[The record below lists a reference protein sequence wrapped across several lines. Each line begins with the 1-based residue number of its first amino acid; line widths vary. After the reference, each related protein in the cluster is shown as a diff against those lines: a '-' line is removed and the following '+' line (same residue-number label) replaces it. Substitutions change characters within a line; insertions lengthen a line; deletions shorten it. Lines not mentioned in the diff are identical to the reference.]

1 MSQNVETASKK
12 LVVGCGYLGRR
23 VAQRWRDQGDRVYAT
38 SRSAEG
44 VRKLQQEGFHGIQF
58 DVSDQPLSKPAVK
71 SLGKE
76 RFDTVLFSV
85 GFDRRAGK
93 SIRAVY
99 VEGLK
104 NYLAAISSASSRFV
118 YISSTGVYGTKDG
131 SVVDEETECIPTRAG
146 GLACLQAESI
156 LRQHSVG
163 NNSIV
168 LRLAGI
174 YGPGRVPRLNE
185 LNDGESFA
193 CDTEG
198 WLNLIHVED
207 AVEAVIRAETYA
219 SAPDLFL
226 VADGVPVRRRDFYDC
241 IASLLRM
248 TIKYRPLDP
257 KTSRGQRSTGSKKC
271 SNAKMHHELGVVLR
285 YPSYREGLQAVFSKD
300 S

>member
-1 MSQNVETASKK
+1 MSKTVETTSKK

-23 VAQRWRDQGDRVYAT
+23 VAQRWRDQGDCVYAT
-38 SRSAEG
+38 SRSVDG
-44 VRKLQQEGFHGIQF
+44 VRKLQQEGFRGIQL
-58 DVSDQPLSKPAVK
+58 DVTDRPLLRRACE
-71 SLGKE
+71 SLEKE
-76 RFDTVLFSV
+76 RFDTVLFAV
-85 GFDRRAGK
+85 GFDRGAGK
-93 SIRAVY
+93 SIGEVY

-104 NYLAAISSASSRFV
+104 NYLSAISSESSRFV

-131 SVVDEETECIPTRAG
+131 AVVDEETKCVPTRAG
-146 GLACLQAESI
+146 GIACLQAESA

-185 LNDGESFA
+185 LKDGESFA

-198 WLNLIHVED
+198 WLNLIHVDD
-207 AVEAVIRAETYA
+207 AVEAVIRAEMYA
-219 SAPDLFL
+219 DAPDLFL
-226 VADGVPVRRRDFYDC
+226 VSDGVPVRRRDFYDR

-248 TIKYRPLDP
+248 TIKYRPLDLES
-257 KTSRGQRSTGSKKC
+257 SRGQRATGSKKC
-271 SNAKMHHELGVVLR
+271 SNAKMHRELGVVLR
-285 YPSYREGLQAVFSKD
+285 YPTYREGLKAVFTSD